1 MLLSSGLGPSFPSP
15 SPPSPFTLNRHG
27 GGCWV
32 GFLRADSKSG
42 ARIYLSVLRVGGSGN
57 GGGGENW
64 LPSLT
69 SKWEKRLSFPR
80 NNHQILVIRGG
91 LLISDSPG
99 ASPPTTAVMVQHTEV
114 SHLFREHPLLHRLVI
129 GPQPLELGSMSY
141 LCFVASNT
149 ELSCSKYLTHILT
162 SSSGPIIPWK
172 SLKGII
178 SQGLTN

>member
-1 MLLSSGLGPSFPSP
+1 
-15 SPPSPFTLNRHG
+15 
-27 GGCWV
+27 
-32 GFLRADSKSG
+32 
-42 ARIYLSVLRVGGSGN
+42 
-57 GGGGENW
+57 
-64 LPSLT
+64 
-69 SKWEKRLSFPR
+69 
-80 NNHQILVIRGG
+80 
-91 LLISDSPG
+91 
-99 ASPPTTAVMVQHTEV
+99 MVHHTEV

-129 GPQPLELGSMSY
+129 GPQPLELRSMSYLCY